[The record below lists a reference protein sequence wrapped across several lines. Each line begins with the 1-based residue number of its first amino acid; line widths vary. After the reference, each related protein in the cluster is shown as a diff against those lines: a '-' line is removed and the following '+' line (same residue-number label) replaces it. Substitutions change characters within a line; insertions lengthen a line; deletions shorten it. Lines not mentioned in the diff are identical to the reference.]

1 MVFAYLR
8 CLASRLF
15 CSLER
20 WAFHISPEMAVMAE
34 RSLAQEQNLHRTN
47 IFLLCR
53 GFLAAG

>member
-1 MVFAYLR
+1 VFAYLR

-34 RSLAQEQNLHRTN
+34 RSLAQEQNLHRTI